1 MFVTRDSSML
11 NYHITHRRPN
21 QEAVVYMV
29 LIPKFGEPGFY
40 QQATSLN
47 WFKDRELKRAF
58 PDTESVDWVK
68 HAQSIEYCSVQFAD
82 DQPDVKS
89 VQTFTSLWDF
99 YRHIRYDY
107 KRKRYLTETG
117 QL

>member
-1 MFVTRDSSML
+1 ML

-29 LIPKFGEPGFY
+29 RIPEFGETGFY
-40 QQATSLN
+40 QQVTSLN
-47 WFKDRELKRAF
+47 WFKGREVKRAYL
-58 PDTESVDWVK
+58 DTKSVDWAK

-82 DQPDVKS
+82 DQPDVKP